1 MLNGGG
7 RKQELEITVLH
18 PHPLLGPSELSVCW
32 LHQHYFFRYAVVM
45 TLEYYEGPFLD
56 LNVLQNQRAYGTDQA
71 LSLFQH
77 KVE

>member
-1 MLNGGG
+1 MLVASA
-7 RKQELEITVLH
+7 LFF
-18 PHPLLGPSELSVCW
+18 PL
-32 LHQHYFFRYAVVM
+32 AIVM